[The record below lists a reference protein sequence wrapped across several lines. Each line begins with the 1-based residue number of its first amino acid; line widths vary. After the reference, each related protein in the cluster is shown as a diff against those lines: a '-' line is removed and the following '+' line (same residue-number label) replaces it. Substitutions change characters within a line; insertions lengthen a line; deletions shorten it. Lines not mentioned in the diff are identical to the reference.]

1 MGSQI
6 IGIRNGLELYLD
18 SSPAKKSPEVII
30 SAHQEKSWTENKQ
43 LFLGPLKYWSHT
55 GQMAI
60 LELESQVE
68 RESQL
73 TQKHKSL
80 LEPATSR
87 DA

>member
-1 MGSQI
+1 
-6 IGIRNGLELYLD
+6 
-18 SSPAKKSPEVII
+18 
-30 SAHQEKSWTENKQ
+30 
-43 LFLGPLKYWSHT
+43 
-55 GQMAI
+55 MAI

-87 DA
+87 EAWNATDEFLEDEPLISLRE